1 MSVRLGRRGWQGW
14 LALLLLLGL
23 SGCGGMRLIGSQVES
38 ISALPAGS
46 VLQGQRYRFDW
57 LPSQQGQ
64 PLTPALA
71 QWTQDALAGV
81 GLVRDDAG
89 AMLSVQVQVKRLSY
103 PVDDFGRPVSPG
115 SWGSVMLGNGGM
127 GLGMGIRFP
136 PTNHYQHE
144 VSLILRDLRTQQVVY
159 ETRARHQ
166 GPWSDDERLVP
177 TLLRAAL
184 DGFPNPPRLPRQVNL
199 EIPR

>member
-1 MSVRLGRRGWQGW
+1 MGRRRWWGW
-14 LALLLLLGL
+14 LALLLVLGL

-46 VLQGQRYRFDW
+46 VWQGQRYRFDW

-81 GLVRDDAG
+81 GLVRDDREAL
-89 AMLSVQVQVKRLSY
+89 LSVQVQFKRQSFL
-103 PVDDFGRPVSPG
+103 VDDYGRPMPPG
-115 SWGSVMLGNGGM
+115 AWGSVMIGSGRGVDRW
-127 GLGMGIRFP
+127 GLGMGMRFP
-136 PTNHYQHE
+136 PSTHYLHE